1 MRGQC
6 VQLLAVDGPA
16 FTRGARSS
24 DGTEKMK
31 PSDKRVALVTGGSRG
46 IGLGIARRLAEA
58 GMDVAING
66 RRGAGDVQDAV
77 AELVTRGAG
86 VLYCQA
92 DIGELDDQQPMLD
105 QIRERFGRLDVLVN
119 NAGVAPNV
127 RADLLDATPESFDR
141 LMKINLRGPYF
152 LSQRAAK
159 WMIEQK
165 RADASVRASII
176 NVSSISATVVSVNR
190 GDYCISKAG
199 VAMATRLWAA
209 RLGEYGIGVYE
220 VRPGVIK
227 TDMTASPQVTAKYD
241 KLFEEG
247 LAVEPRWGTADDVG
261 KAVAALVCGGLS
273 YATGNVV
280 MVDGGLTIQRI

>member
-1 MRGQC
+1 
-6 VQLLAVDGPA
+6 
-16 FTRGARSS
+16 
-24 DGTEKMK
+24 MK